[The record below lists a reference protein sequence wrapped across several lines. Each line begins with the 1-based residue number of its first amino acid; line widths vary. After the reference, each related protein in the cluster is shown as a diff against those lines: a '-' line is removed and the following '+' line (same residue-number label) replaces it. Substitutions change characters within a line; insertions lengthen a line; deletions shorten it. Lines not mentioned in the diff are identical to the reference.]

1 MRTCRTGNKWLINTS
16 SVHYSAICIKKRL
29 VQDMAYV
36 AVIIENNYST
46 PSCEMTYEVAIVSV
60 VYGTFPIIAPPT

>member
-1 MRTCRTGNKWLINTS
+1 
-16 SVHYSAICIKKRL
+16 
-29 VQDMAYV
+29 MAYV